1 MTPQLSPKAL
11 YAIVGLP
18 DAPVVVDLRGA
29 DDCAGQPRIIPG
41 ALRRDAGHVRDW
53 IHTIPRKSQTVLYS
67 NPHDQLGSTVA
78 DELNTL
84 GHHACRLEGDLDAW
98 LAAGFPTVKIRGELR
113 VPGGSRWVTRERP
126 KIDRLACPWL
136 VRRFIDTEAQFFYTP
151 SHRVRV
157 DARSLGAEP
166 YDIPEVTF
174 SHRGPRCT
182 FDAFLDEFELN
193 DPVLTELAQIIRA
206 ADTGLL
212 DQSREA
218 AGLLAI
224 SIGLSANMPDDILLM
239 EHAMSIYD
247 ALYAWRKK
255 ASHETHSWPQPS
267 GPGSDGLTAI
277 ASRIPR

>member
-1 MTPQLSPKAL
+1 MTPQLSPESL
-11 YAIVGLP
+11 YATLGLP
-18 DAPVVVDLRGA
+18 DAPGLVDVRGA

-41 ALRRDAGHVRDW
+41 ALCRDAGQVRAW
-53 IHTIPRKSQTVLYS
+53 IHTIPRRSQTVVYS
-67 NPHDQLGSTVA
+67 GPRDQLGGTVA
-78 DELNTL
+78 DELNAL
-84 GHHACRLEGDLDAW
+84 GYHACRLESGLDGW
-98 LAAGFPTVKIRGELR
+98 LAAGYPTVKIREDLR
-113 VPGGSRWVTRERP
+113 VPGGSRWITRERP

-157 DARSLGAEP
+157 DAKSLDAEP

-182 FDAFLDEFELN
+182 FDTILEEFELN
-193 DPVLTELAQIIRA
+193 DPVLAELAQIIRA
-206 ADTGLL
+206 ADTGVPDL
-212 DQSREA
+212 SREA
-218 AGLLAI
+218 PGLLAI

-255 ASHETHSWPQPS
+255 ARHETHSWPQPAGQS
-267 GPGSDGLTAI
+267 G
-277 ASRIPR
+277 